1 MAYISWTDR
10 GGYGRFLGGGCENL
24 SRVSRGPAS
33 PEPSIFMSSRRTLFH
48 RPPLLVVAEE
58 SFFLTLALASAPPHR
73 LLSPSHHPYP
83 QTPRPERRTENSRPF
98 RFHLA
103 ARTSVP
109 SPFPFPFHVSA
120 PPPRH
125 LTIGR
130 ILRSPRSQNRNH
142 PTAQTALG
150 PWCGPQP
157 ISAQLSSAAHPDLS
171 LKPPVSSPKPP
182 VSSPKPQSP
191 AQPPALPSVK
201 TATIPQ

>member
-10 GGYGRFLGGGCENL
+10 GGYGRFVGGGCENL

-48 RPPLLVVAEE
+48 RPPLLVVEEE

-73 LLSPSHHPYP
+73 LSSPSHHPYP
-83 QTPRPERRTENSRPF
+83 QTPCPERRTENCRPF

-109 SPFPFPFHVSA
+109 SPFPFPYPVSA
-120 PPPRH
+120 PPPCH

-130 ILRSPRSQNRNH
+130 ILRSPRSQNRNR
-142 PTAQTALG
+142 PTAQTPLG
-150 PWCGPQP
+150 PWCGPQL

-171 LKPPVSSPKPP
+171 LKPPVSSPKP
-182 VSSPKPQSP
+182 QSP
-191 AQPPALPSVK
+191 AQPPPQPPALPSVK